1 MVVNKLNRRFMVNGI
16 TIDPLKNLISS
27 DSISTEVSPRAIEIL
42 QLLVEKHGE
51 LVTYQEIEEKI
62 WKGYNSHT
70 SLYQHI
76 ASLRKALGDD
86 PGAPTFIKT
95 VSRRGY
101 QFIGTLK
108 ALDEDEP
115 AATTAHSPRLTGYS
129 TKALKWKLLTAGS
142 ILLVAVLG
150 VFIGRSYLGSSAE
163 NPKIA
168 HHEQLRE
175 ALKQIGKPETIIA
188 IEIHQ
193 EKEASDQLPVL
204 NTLAAITKHHLERK
218 KEQHVVYIPAFKRAN
233 FYSRLE
239 KHFSDFGH
247 IRYIFKPVITQE
259 GNQITYGLSTIS
271 LTDGSTTPF
280 ISLGAVDS
288 IANNLPEFEK
298 VLLDKLKELNLVD
311 PSQSPILS
319 QNTQANQY
327 LIDAM
332 DIAFDR
338 FNVEDRLDKSIEN
351 FKKSMAN
358 GQNNLIAYSALW
370 DTGLLLMNQQ
380 TRYNVDDALVLMK
393 EKSDI
398 AQAEAPDYFKSY
410 YAGAEYYCRIQDYD
424 TCAQKLIKA
433 ISLKSFDAGTL
444 GNLRFLLER
453 INESQTEVTRI
464 NYYLNPFSLHAASF
478 YRNALL
484 SEQKFGE
491 AIKLVNYHRHWEPN
505 LYDWY
510 LISQTKTRIEDL
522 QELAKWYSS
531 HDDWAKEKIF
541 IHKPSNELPSKYIG
555 YLLLDANQ
563 TQYARY
569 WSENGS
575 EENLPYFDVKI
586 INLLADVWEGKWN
599 AEKWKEALDYANA
612 RKEFQNTLDKMYIA
626 YFLFING
633 QQNQAGEFL
642 ETIFPELVD
651 PNFVISRDNFR
662 YVVYYNEVKK
672 SIGDHRQVL
681 YIEHQLRRFIESMP
695 ENQARDVDFGIAD
708 AEFYALNNNKEKAM
722 EILREAIIDEE
733 WLPNAFWLWL
743 PIERDPFLKTL
754 YDDPE
759 FKALAARVNQRI
771 ATLCFEREC
780 SNSKP

>member
-16 TIDPLKNLISS
+16 TVDPLKNLISS
-27 DSISTEVSPRAIEIL
+27 DSLSTEVSPRAIEIL
-42 QLLVEKHGE
+42 QLLVEKQGE

-101 QFIGTLK
+101 QFIGTFKL
-108 ALDEDEP
+108 LDENSEVLP
-115 AATTAHSPRLTGYS
+115 ETQPEATSTATNKSYKKAVGWATAAMVTFAIIGGFLFFKAPEQNPHFSRYNQLTES
-129 TKALKWKLLTAGS
+129 
-142 ILLVAVLG
+142 
-150 VFIGRSYLGSSAE
+150 
-163 NPKIA
+163 
-168 HHEQLRE
+168 
-175 ALKQIGKPETIIA
+175 LKQIGKPETIIA

-193 EKEASDQLPVL
+193 EKEVVDNLPIL
-204 NTLAAITKHHLERK
+204 NTLAVITKHHLERK
-218 KEQHVVYIPAFKRAN
+218 KEQHVVYIPAFKSTN
-233 FYSRLE
+233 FYPRLE
-239 KHFSDFGH
+239 KHFADYGQV
-247 IRYIFKPVITQE
+247 RYVFKPVVTRE
-259 GNQITYGLSTIS
+259 NNQQSYGLAVIS
-271 LTDGSTTPF
+271 LIDGALTPF
-280 ISLGAVDS
+280 ISISALDS

-298 VLLDKLKELNLVD
+298 VLLEKLKEQKLVE
-311 PSQSPILS
+311 PEQQPVLS
-319 QNTQANQY
+319 QNVTANQY

-332 DIAFDR
+332 DITFDR
-338 FNVEDRLDKSIEN
+338 FNVEERLDKSIEN

-398 AQAEAPDYFKSY
+398 AQAEAPEYFKSY
-410 YAGAEYYCRIQDYD
+410 YASAEYYCRIQDYD

-433 ISLKSFDAGTL
+433 ISLKSFDSGTL

-453 INESQTEVTRI
+453 IQVSQTEVTRI

-478 YRNALL
+478 YRNTLL

-510 LISQTKTRIEDL
+510 LISQTKTRMEDL
-522 QELAKWYSS
+522 QELAKWYAS
-531 HDDWAKEKIF
+531 HESWSLNAIRQQ
-541 IHKPSNELPSKYIG
+541 KPSGELPSKYTG
-555 YLLLDANQ
+555 YLLLNANKPD
-563 TQYARY
+563 YARY
-569 WSENGS
+569 WAENGS

-586 INLLADVWEGKWN
+586 IDLLSDVWEGKWSSDN
-599 AEKWKEALDYANA
+599 WKVALDYANA

-626 YFLFING
+626 YFHFING
-633 QQNQAGEFL
+633 QESQAGQFL
-642 ETIFPELVD
+642 EMIFPEFAD
-651 PNFVISRDNFR
+651 SNFVISRDNFR

-672 SIGDHRQVL
+672 AIGDHRRVL
-681 YIEHQLRRFIESMP
+681 YIDHQLRRFIESMP
-695 ENQARDVDFGIAD
+695 QSQARDVDFGIAD
-708 AEFYALNNNKEKAM
+708 VEFYALNNNKEKAM
-722 EILREAIIDEE
+722 EILRIAVMEE
-733 WLPNAFWLWL
+733 DWLPNAFWLWL
-743 PIERDPFLKTL
+743 PIERNPFLKSL
-754 YDDPE
+754 YNEPE
-759 FKALAARVNQRI
+759 FKALAEQVNNRVS
-771 ATLCFEREC
+771 TLCFEQAC
-780 SNSKP
+780 MH

>member
-27 DSISTEVSPRAIEIL
+27 DTMSTEVSPRAIEIL
-42 QLLVEKHGE
+42 QLLVEKQGE

-76 ASLRKALGDD
+76 ASLRKALSDD
-86 PGAPTFIKT
+86 PGSPTFIKT

-101 QFIGTLK
+101 QFIGVFK
-108 ALDEDEP
+108 PLDEASEEQSEKQSSTSEVARKSNKLTILGL
-115 AATTAHSPRLTGYS
+115 AAVI
-129 TKALKWKLLTAGS
+129 ALVGLASLWAFLSLKNSDQNT
-142 ILLVAVLG
+142 
-150 VFIGRSYLGSSAE
+150 
-163 NPKIA
+163 KIA
-168 HHEQLRE
+168 HYTQLTE
-175 ALKQIGKPETIIA
+175 ALKQIGKPDTIIA

-193 EKEASDQLPVL
+193 EKENIDNLAVL

-218 KEQHVVYIPAFKRAN
+218 KEQHVVYIPAFKRAS
-233 FYSRLE
+233 FYPRLE
-239 KHFSDFGH
+239 QHFSDYGKV
-247 IRYIFKPVITQE
+247 RYVFKPVVTIE
-259 GNQITYGLSTIS
+259 GNQITYGLSVIS
-271 LTDGSTTPF
+271 LSDGSSTPF
-280 ISLGAVDS
+280 ISLNAIDS
-288 IANNLPEFEK
+288 IASNLPEFEK
-298 VLLDKLKELNLVD
+298 VLLEKLKSENLVD
-311 PSQSPILS
+311 PNQRAILS
-319 QNTQANQY
+319 QNATANQY

-332 DIAFDR
+332 DISLDR

-433 ISLKSFDAGTL
+433 ISLKSFDQGTL

-453 INESQTEVTRI
+453 IGVSQAEVTRI

-510 LISQTKTRIEDL
+510 LISQTKTRMEDL
-522 QELAKWYSS
+522 EELAKWYAS
-531 HDDWAKEKIF
+531 HESWSNKAITN
-541 IHKPSNELPSKYIG
+541 HGKPNTELPSKYIG
-555 YLLLDANQ
+555 YLLLNANQ
-563 TQYARY
+563 TKYARY

-586 INLLADVWEGKWN
+586 IDLLADVWEGKWSS
-599 AEKWKEALDYANA
+599 EQWKVALDYANA

-626 YFLFING
+626 YFHFVNG

-642 ETIFPELVD
+642 ELIFPELVD
-651 PNFVISRDNFR
+651 SNFVISRDNFR

-672 SIGDHRQVL
+672 SIGDHRRVL

-695 ENQARDVDFGIAD
+695 ENQPRDVDFGIAD
-708 AEFYALNNNKEKAM
+708 AEFYALNDNKEKAM
-722 EILREAIIDEE
+722 EILRKAIMEE
-733 WLPNAFWLWL
+733 DWLPNAFWLWV
-743 PIERDPFLKTL
+743 PIERNPFLKSL
-754 YDDPE
+754 YDNPE
-759 FKALAARVNQRI
+759 FKALAAHVNERL
-771 ATLCFEREC
+771 AKLCFEKEC
-780 SNSKP
+780 MQAP

>member
-16 TIDPLKNLISS
+16 TVDPLKNLISS
-27 DSISTEVSPRAIEIL
+27 DTLSTEVSPRAIEIL
-42 QLLVEKHGE
+42 QLLVEKQGE
-51 LVTYQEIEEKI
+51 LVTYQEIEDKI

-101 QFIGTLK
+101 QFIGTVK
-108 ALDEDEP
+108 PLDDSSDDLPEAQPEP
-115 AATTAHSPRLTGYS
+115 
-129 TKALKWKLLTAGS
+129 
-142 ILLVAVLG
+142 
-150 VFIGRSYLGSSAE
+150 GSSANNKSYKLPMVVLTLAVMLIAVVAVGLLYVNTPE
-163 NPKIA
+163 QNPRIT
-168 HHEQLRE
+168 HYNQLTE

-193 EKEASDQLPVL
+193 EKEVVENLPVL
-204 NTLAAITKHHLERK
+204 NALAAITKHHLERK
-218 KEQHVVYIPAFKRAN
+218 KEQHVVYIPAFKSTN
-233 FYSRLE
+233 FYPRLE
-239 KHFSDFGH
+239 KHFADYGQVRFV
-247 IRYIFKPVITQE
+247 FKPFVTNE
-259 GNQITYGLSTIS
+259 NNQVSYGLAVIS
-271 LTDGSTTPF
+271 LKDGTLTPF
-280 ISLGAVDS
+280 ISIPVLDS
-288 IANNLPEFEK
+288 IASNLPEFEK
-298 VLLDKLKELNLVD
+298 VLLEKLKEQKLVEMQQA
-311 PSQSPILS
+311 SILS
-319 QNTQANQY
+319 HNVTANQY

-338 FNVEDRLDKSIEN
+338 FNIEERLDTSIEN

-358 GQNNLIAYSALW
+358 GQNNMIAYSALW

-398 AQAEAPDYFKSY
+398 AQAEAPEYFKSY
-410 YAGAEYYCRIQDYD
+410 YASAEYYCRIQDYD

-433 ISLKSFDAGTL
+433 ISLKSFDQGTL

-453 INESQTEVTRI
+453 IKVSQTEVTRI
-464 NYYLNPFSLHAASF
+464 NYFLNPFSLHAASF

-510 LISQTKTRIEDL
+510 LISQTKTRMEDL
-522 QELAKWYSS
+522 QELAKWYAS
-531 HDDWAKEKIF
+531 HESWLHEAIRQR
-541 IHKPSNELPSKYIG
+541 KPEGELPSKYTG
-555 YLLLDANQ
+555 YLLLNANQ
-563 TQYARY
+563 PEYARY
-569 WSENGS
+569 WAENGS

-586 INLLADVWEGKWN
+586 IDLLADVWEGKWSSEN
-599 AEKWKEALDYANA
+599 WKVALDYANA
-612 RKEFQNTLDKMYIA
+612 RKEFQNTLDKVYIA
-626 YFLFING
+626 YFHFING
-633 QQNQAGEFL
+633 QESQAGQFL
-642 ETIFPELVD
+642 EMIFPEFAD
-651 PNFVISRDNFR
+651 SNFVISRDNFR

-672 SIGDHRQVL
+672 AIGDHRRVL

-695 ENQARDVDFGIAD
+695 QNQARDVDFGIAD

-722 EILREAIIDEE
+722 EILRTAIMDED
-733 WLPNAFWLWL
+733 WLPNAFWLWV
-743 PIERDPFLKTL
+743 PIERNPFLKSL
-754 YDDPE
+754 HDDPE
-759 FKALAARVNQRI
+759 FNALAEHVNKRI
-771 ATLCFEREC
+771 SALCFETKC
-780 SNSKP
+780 AP

>member
-27 DSISTEVSPRAIEIL
+27 DTMSTEVSPRAIEIL
-42 QLLVEKHGE
+42 QLLVEKQGE

-76 ASLRKALGDD
+76 ASLRKALSDD
-86 PGAPTFIKT
+86 PGSPTFIKT

-101 QFIGTLK
+101 QFIGVFK
-108 ALDEDEP
+108 PLDETSEEKQEKQQAVTEVAP
-115 AATTAHSPRLTGYS
+115 KSRRL
-129 TKALKWKLLTAGS
+129 
-142 ILLVAVLG
+142 VVLG
-150 VFIGRSYLGSSAE
+150 IAAVIAIIGVASLWGFLYLKSE
-163 NPKIA
+163 EQNPKIA
-168 HHEQLRE
+168 HYNQLTE
-175 ALKQIGKPETIIA
+175 ALKQIGKPDTIIA

-193 EKEASDQLPVL
+193 EKESVDNLPVL

-218 KEQHVVYIPAFKRAN
+218 KEQHVVYIPAFKRAS
-233 FYSRLE
+233 FYLRLE
-239 KHFSDFGH
+239 QHFSDYGKV
-247 IRYIFKPVITQE
+247 RYVFKPVVTIE
-259 GNQITYGLSTIS
+259 GNQITYGLSIIS
-271 LTDGSTTPF
+271 LADGSLTPF
-280 ISLGAVDS
+280 ISLNAQDS
-288 IANNLPEFEK
+288 IASKLPEFEK
-298 VLLDKLKELNLVD
+298 VLLEKLKSENLVD
-311 PSQSPILS
+311 PNQGAILS
-319 QNTQANQY
+319 ENATANQY

-332 DIAFDR
+332 DISFDR
-338 FNVEDRLDKSIEN
+338 FNIEDRLDKSIEN

-433 ISLKSFDAGTL
+433 ISLKSFDQGTL

-453 INESQTEVTRI
+453 INVSQTEVTRI

-478 YRNALL
+478 YRNTLL

-510 LISQTKTRIEDL
+510 LISQTKTRLEDL
-522 QELAKWYSS
+522 QELAKWYAD
-531 HDDWAKEKIF
+531 HETWAQKAISQG
-541 IHKPSNELPSKYIG
+541 KPSGELPSKYIG
-555 YLLLDANQ
+555 YLLLNANQ
-563 TQYARY
+563 TKYARY

-586 INLLADVWEGKWN
+586 IDLLADVWEGRWSS
-599 AEKWKEALDYANA
+599 ERWQVALDYANA

-626 YFLFING
+626 YFHFING
-633 QQNQAGEFL
+633 QESQAGQFL
-642 ETIFPELVD
+642 EMIFPELME

-672 SIGDHRQVL
+672 SIGDHRRVL

-695 ENQARDVDFGIAD
+695 ENQPRDVDFGLAD

-722 EILREAIIDEE
+722 EILHKAIIEEE
-733 WLPNAFWLWL
+733 WLPNAFWLWV
-743 PIERDPFLKTL
+743 PIERNPFLKSL
-754 YDDPE
+754 HGNPE
-759 FKALAARVNQRI
+759 FNALAAHVNKRL
-771 ATLCFEREC
+771 AVLCFEKEC
-780 SNSKP
+780 KQAP